1 MGLPNRHTQPKHY
14 PLLANASHV
23 TINLAARRKRLATPR
38 KYARSSHGIFE
49 GRGVRAACHRRARAR
64 LRPLQRTCSSDAE
77 SACRRL
83 GAPRGYPGSVT
94 TRCRP
99 PAEAG
104 KWHPGG
110 RRRAARSSAWL
121 WKAISRA
128 RETYWSAVLWQR
140 RPSHAP
146 APRSR
151 LRAHSGCPDNGT
163 IGRNDDLEPV
173 PPARTAPRSPSRPG
187 ACPNGHEAA
196 QKREAARSTT
206 GNDDLAT
213 EEGGRKAICRVREA
227 CWSAVS
233 ASEVRR

>member
-1 MGLPNRHTQPKHY
+1 MFGPPATDEQELGSGLCSAP
-14 PLLANASHV
+14 
-23 TINLAARRKRLATPR
+23 AAAT
-38 KYARSSHGIFE
+38 
-49 GRGVRAACHRRARAR
+49 RRARVDGSG
-64 LRPLQRTCSSDAE
+64 RP
-77 SACRRL
+77 
-83 GAPRGYPGSVT
+83 GYPGSVT

-140 RPSHAP
+140 RPRHAP
-146 APRSR
+146 APGSR

-173 PPARTAPRSPSRPG
+173 PPARTAPRKS
-187 ACPNGHEAA
+187 EQAA
-196 QKREAARSTT
+196 GPARTATKRRKSERRRDQRT